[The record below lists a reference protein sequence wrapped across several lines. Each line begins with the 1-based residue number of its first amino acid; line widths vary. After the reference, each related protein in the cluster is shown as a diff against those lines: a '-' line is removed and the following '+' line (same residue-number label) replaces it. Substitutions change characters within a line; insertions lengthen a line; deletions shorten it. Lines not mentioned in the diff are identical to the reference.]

1 MAKIERIKS
10 HTVGNLIE
18 YMNDWMWSNYKAK
31 VISTQII
38 KDDEAD
44 YFTYIGII
52 TYEENR

>member
-10 HTVGNLIE
+10 RSLENLIE
-18 YMNDWMWSNYKAK
+18 YMNDWLWSNYKAK

-38 KDDEAD
+38 KETEAD

-52 TYEENR
+52 TYERNW